1 MEDIKKINDD
11 IKATEDALEGNK
23 ATFKAELDSANQQI
37 ELLKKENADL
47 SAAIKKYQ
55 ELNQS
60 LFLRVAAPMQEQQQ
74 VEKPKDP
81 DLVSALEKIRI
92 HNEGVIAGYGN
103 NNEQGTVS
111 PS

>member
-1 MEDIKKINDD
+1 MEDIQKINDD

-23 ATFKAELDSANQQI
+23 ATFKAELDSAMQQI
-37 ELLKKENADL
+37 EVLKKENADL
-47 SAAIKKYQ
+47 NSAIKKYQ

-60 LFLRVAAPMQEQQQ
+60 LFLRVAAPMQEQQ

-103 NNEQGTVS
+103 SNE
-111 PS
+111 

>member
-1 MEDIKKINDD
+1 MENIEQINND

-23 ATFKAELDSANQQI
+23 ATFKAELDSAMQQI

-47 SAAIKKYQ
+47 NSAIKKYQ

-60 LFLRVAAPMQEQQQ
+60 LFLRVAAPMPEQQ

-92 HNEGVIAGYGN
+92 HNEGVVAGYGN
-103 NNEQGTVS
+103 SN
-111 PS
+111 

>member
-1 MEDIKKINDD
+1 MEDIQKINDD

-23 ATFKAELDSANQQI
+23 ATFKAELDSAMQQI

-47 SAAIKKYQ
+47 NSAIKKYQ

-60 LFLRVAAPMQEQQQ
+60 LFLRVAAPMQEQQ

-103 NNEQGTVS
+103 SNE
-111 PS
+111 